1 MDKTRRSSIAS
12 INGFLKRKHRNITL
26 RDSSEE
32 ETVELKE
39 VPSKRGRNH
48 DRDSL
53 NRSKRRRSSH
63 SYGDE
68 GERST
73 EERFGNELDDHAR
86 DAGLSRICLPNT
98 TSFVSDQNH
107 RRKFT
112 PAKSPPLKRTDEMIG
127 VVVPR
132 KARSASVKRTQE
144 SWISGGGGEK
154 QIFRVNSPGRRSIE
168 PSASPSKSVSV
179 QQNMKATGEVGKTS
193 ELSSSEME
201 IEIAE
206 LLYGLRTSKNHDS
219 SSQKVEPTINH
230 NTSTDAEKNK
240 SKDCNSTEEL
250 ARVQGEKP
258 AGVGSHHG
266 NATCHEKGSSEVP
279 KEDIGEDKV
288 NSGAG
293 FGGDSADGR
302 PLSTTWG
309 LQSCSNLEADKQD
322 SASTREMSIVPE
334 DKTQR
339 VGKFDIDLM
348 APPPTMLS
356 PKGNDLSR
364 GNLTSEIKK
373 LAPDLE
379 MSKASIKV
387 EDKVEML
394 VTVEKVPEEI
404 EDTAKMAVFKDKLD
418 VLKHYLEMPNNDIKI
433 NNKLE
438 EQDRYKEQPTALSNP
453 KMEKIDHSSSAPLS
467 AVVSGPPSSLSPI
480 GSMIMIGRYTP
491 PLQTA
496 VKTSKTTGSSTTTQ
510 HVDFALSESQPKR
523 CATHYRIARN
533 ILHQKFTKMN
543 PLLPAIIG
551 SGSLCATKTNNV
563 NCLISAES
571 MVVNKQSQKHLPSSD
586 QSSDQ
591 NGTQEKGLAA
601 TGDHNLTAT
610 KGSNYV
616 NPVHKM
622 QFVLQQGPQPGSTG
636 NLVHGPAFLF
646 SQASVAAA
654 TNQAG
659 GVNSP
664 NNASSYN
671 RSQSSVAGSPCTSS
685 TLPAAATAM
694 SFSYPQF
701 SANNSPYATIVHN
714 NGYSFPISTNS
725 LGATAAIRG
734 ASSAQTTHILGGP
747 LHSSQI
753 FHPLQHPQQHPHLLG
768 VQPSY
773 LTAQTSSSSS
783 SHMQSHGAQLNGNNI
798 LNSTSAERQ
807 SQKQQTLQS
816 RPHKQ
821 ETEVNEKNVT
831 SVANLTSYPLKN
843 LQGQNYTIPVQPVNF
858 SFKPCATSDIVG
870 GNSGNFGDKQQQVSK
885 GGVEVVPSQ
894 AFAVSFASF
903 NGTNL
908 PSNLNFS
915 SMKQNPLVIQSL
927 PDVARQGYQT
937 ASAPHNVQQKT
948 CSITVEKRGGNSS
961 HQDDEKKTTHG
972 KSSTNGP
979 TTLVFDNSSKN
990 INFVL
995 SHSNGCWPSHSVAS
1009 TVITTMPFS
1018 SNTSSSQQSSQLLQ
1032 LQKQH
1037 GVQQHQ
1043 HSTANRNKAS
1053 STNTASATKFAN
1065 NVPVLLQSHSQCKS
1079 SNQTSHSKIT
1089 GRTTG
1094 SHVHH
1099 TSSITSKTPTTKN
1112 VSEKGRFSQGHMQIS
1127 FGGDYT
1133 TSLPPEVQ
1141 HQLNNSQHLCT
1152 KAAGPPFNGG
1162 NLKPNSEGWK
1172 IDSSANI
1179 SQLQQPENS
1188 SAGSSQKSSPV
1199 CGRNVPSI
1207 LSSGLSHLSELN

>member
-1 MDKTRRSSIAS
+1 MDKTRESRRFS
-12 INGFLKRKHRNITL
+12 INGFPKRKHRNITH

-32 ETVELKE
+32 VAVELKE
-39 VPSKRGRNH
+39 VHSK
-48 DRDSL
+48 
-53 NRSKRRRSSH
+53 RSKRRRSSH

-68 GERST
+68 AEQTT
-73 EERFGNELDDHAR
+73 EERFGDEHDDHVR
-86 DAGLSRICLPNT
+86 DAGLSRIRLSNT
-98 TSFVSDQNH
+98 TSYVSDQNH

-112 PAKSPPLKRTDEMIG
+112 PAKSPPLMRTDEMIG

-144 SWISGGGGEK
+144 SCISRGGGEEK
-154 QIFRVNSPGRRSIE
+154 IYRRRPNSPGRQSVER
-168 PSASPSKSVSV
+168 SASPSTSVSA
-179 QQNMKATGEVGKTS
+179 QQKMKATGAVGKTL
-193 ELSSSEME
+193 ELPSSEME

-206 LLYGLRTSKNHDS
+206 LLYGLMTSKNHDS
-219 SSQKVEPTINH
+219 SSQKVEATINH
-230 NTSTDAEKNK
+230 NTSTEAEKNK
-240 SKDCNSTEEL
+240 SKDCNSTVEL
-250 ARVQGEKP
+250 ARVQGEKR
-258 AGVGSHHG
+258 AGV
-266 NATCHEKGSSEVP
+266 
-279 KEDIGEDKV
+279 DIGEDIV

-309 LQSCSNLEADKQD
+309 TQSCSKLEADKQD
-322 SASTREMSIVPE
+322 SSSTGEMSIVPE
-334 DKTQR
+334 DKSQR
-339 VGKFDIDLM
+339 VGKLEIDLM
-348 APPPTMLS
+348 APPMMLS

-364 GNLTSEIKK
+364 GNLTSEIKN

-379 MSKASIKV
+379 MKREDSIKV
-387 EDKVEML
+387 GDKVEML
-394 VTVEKVPEEI
+394 VTEEKVPEEI
-404 EDTAKMAVFKDKLD
+404 EDAAKMAAFKDKLD
-418 VLKHYLEMPNNDIKI
+418 ILNYLEKPNNDIKI

-438 EQDRYKEQPTALSNP
+438 EQDRNKEQPTALSNP
-453 KMEKIDHSSSAPLS
+453 KMENIDHSSSVPVS
-467 AVVSGPPSSLSPI
+467 AVVSGPPSSLSPF
-480 GSMIMIGRYTP
+480 GYTP
-491 PLQTA
+491 PLQTV
-496 VKTSKTTGSSTTTQ
+496 VKTNKTTGSSATIQ
-510 HVDFALSESQPKR
+510 HADFALSESQPKR
-523 CATHYRIARN
+523 CATHYRIART
-533 ILHQKFTKMN
+533 ILLHQKFTKMN

-551 SGSLCATKTNNV
+551 SRSLCATKTNNV

-571 MVVNKQSQKHLPSSD
+571 MVVNKQSQKHLL
-586 QSSDQ
+586 SSDQ
-591 NGTQEKGLAA
+591 NGTKEKGLAA
-601 TGDHNLTAT
+601 TSDHNLTAS
-610 KGSNYV
+610 KSSNYA
-616 NPVHKM
+616 NPVDSTHKM
-622 QFVLQQGPQPGSTG
+622 QFALQQGPHSGSTG
-636 NLVHGPAFLF
+636 SLVHGPTFLL

-659 GVNSP
+659 GVNSL

-714 NGYSFPISTNS
+714 NGYSFPISTTS

-747 LHSSQI
+747 LYSSQI
-753 FHPLQHPQQHPHLLG
+753 FHPLQHPQQDPHSHAL

-773 LTAQTSSSSS
+773 LTAQSSSSSS
-783 SHMQSHGAQLNGNNI
+783 SHMQSHGAQINGNNI
-798 LNSTSAERQ
+798 LTSTSAEQQ
-807 SQKQQTLQS
+807 SQKQQTPQS
-816 RPHKQ
+816 HPHKQ

-843 LQGQNYTIPVQPVNF
+843 LQGKNFTIPVQPVNF

-885 GGVEVVPSQ
+885 GGVEIIPSK

-903 NGTNL
+903 DGTNL

-915 SMKQNPLVIQSL
+915 SMKQNPLVIQNL
-927 PDVARQGYQT
+927 PDVARPGYQT
-937 ASAPHNVQQKT
+937 ANVPHNVQQKT
-948 CSITVEKRGGNSS
+948 SSITVEKRGGNSS

-990 INFVL
+990 INFML
-995 SHSNGCWPSHSVAS
+995 SPSNGSWPSHSIAS

-1018 SNTSSSQQSSQLLQ
+1018 SNTSSSQQSLQLLQ
-1032 LQKQH
+1032 LQTQH
-1037 GVQQHQ
+1037 GMQQHQ
-1043 HSTANRNKAS
+1043 PSMANRNKAS

-1065 NVPVLLQSHSQCKS
+1065 APVLSQSHSQCKS
-1079 SNQTSHSKIT
+1079 SNQTSHSKPT

-1099 TSSITSKTPTTKN
+1099 TSSITSKTQTTKN
-1112 VSEKGRFSQGHMQIS
+1112 VSEKGKFLQGHMQIS
-1127 FGGDYT
+1127 FGGDYS
-1133 TSLPPEVQ
+1133 TSLPPQVQ

-1152 KAAGPPFNGG
+1152 KASGTPFNGG
-1162 NLKPNSEGWK
+1162 NLKPNLEGWK
-1172 IDSSANI
+1172 IDSSVNI
-1179 SQLQQPENS
+1179 SQLQPAENS
-1188 SAGSSQKSSPV
+1188 SAGSNQKSSPV

-1207 LSSGLSHLSELN
+1207 LSSGPSHLSELN

>member
-1 MDKTRRSSIAS
+1 MDKTRESRRSS
-12 INGFLKRKHRNITL
+12 INGFPKRKHRNITL

-32 ETVELKE
+32 VAVELKE
-39 VPSKRGRNH
+39 VQRGRNQ
-48 DRDSL
+48 DRDSV

-63 SYGDE
+63 SYVDE
-68 GERST
+68 TEQST
-73 EERFGNELDDHAR
+73 EERFGNEHDDHAR
-86 DAGLSRICLPNT
+86 DAGLSRIRLSNT
-98 TSFVSDQNH
+98 TSFVSDQNL

-112 PAKSPPLKRTDEMIG
+112 PAKSPPLMRTDEMIG

-144 SWISGGGGEK
+144 SLISGSGGGEEK
-154 QIFRVNSPGRRSIE
+154 IYRRRTNSPGRQSVERST
-168 PSASPSKSVSV
+168 SPSVSA
-179 QQNMKATGEVGKTS
+179 QQKMKATGAVEKTL

-206 LLYGLRTSKNHDS
+206 LLYGLMTSKNHDS
-219 SSQKVEPTINH
+219 SSQKVEATIDH
-230 NTSTDAEKNK
+230 NTSTEAEKNK
-240 SKDCNSTEEL
+240 SKNCNSTEEL
-250 ARVQGEKP
+250 ARVHGEKP
-258 AGVGSHHG
+258 AGV
-266 NATCHEKGSSEVP
+266 
-279 KEDIGEDKV
+279 DIGEDIV

-293 FGGDSADGR
+293 FVGDSADGR

-309 LQSCSNLEADKQD
+309 SQSCSKMEADKQD
-322 SASTREMSIVPE
+322 SASTREMSILPE
-334 DKTQR
+334 DKSQR
-339 VGKFDIDLM
+339 VGKFEIDLM
-348 APPPTMLS
+348 APPPMMLS

-364 GNLTSEIKK
+364 GNLTSEIKN

-379 MSKASIKV
+379 MKRDDSIKV

-404 EDTAKMAVFKDKLD
+404 EDAAKMASFKDKLD
-418 VLKHYLEMPNNDIKI
+418 VLKHYLEKPNNDIKI

-438 EQDRYKEQPTALSNP
+438 EQDRNKEQLTALSNP
-453 KMEKIDHSSSAPLS
+453 KMENIDHYSSAPVS

-480 GSMIMIGRYTP
+480 GSITMTGRYTP
-491 PLQTA
+491 PLQTV
-496 VKTSKTTGSSTTTQ
+496 VKTNKTTGSSATIQ

-533 ILHQKFTKMN
+533 ILLHQKFTKMN

-586 QSSDQ
+586 Q
-591 NGTQEKGLAA
+591 NGTKEKGLAA
-601 TGDHNLTAT
+601 TSDHNLTAS
-610 KGSNYV
+610 KISNYA
-616 NPVHKM
+616 NPVDSTHKM
-622 QFVLQQGPQPGSTG
+622 QFALQQGPHSGSTG
-636 NLVHGPAFLF
+636 NLVHGPTFLF
-646 SQASVAAA
+646 SQTSVAAA

-659 GVNSP
+659 GVNSF

-685 TLPAAATAM
+685 TLPATATAM

-714 NGYSFPISTNS
+714 NGFSFPISTTS

-747 LHSSQI
+747 LYSSQI
-753 FHPLQHPQQHPHLLG
+753 FHPLQHPQQHPHSHAL

-773 LTAQTSSSSS
+773 LTAHTSSSSS
-783 SHMQSHGAQLNGNNI
+783 SHMQSHGAQINGNNI
-798 LNSTSAERQ
+798 LTSTSAELQ
-807 SQKQQTLQS
+807 SQKQQTPHS
-816 RPHKQ
+816 HPHKQ

-843 LQGQNYTIPVQPVNF
+843 LQGQNFTIPVQPVNF

-870 GNSGNFGDKQQQVSK
+870 GNSGNFGDKQPQVSK
-885 GGVEVVPSQ
+885 GGVEITPSQ

-937 ASAPHNVQQKT
+937 ANVPHNVQQKT
-948 CSITVEKRGGNSS
+948 SSITVEKRGGNSS

-990 INFVL
+990 INFML
-995 SHSNGCWPSHSVAS
+995 SPSNGSWPSHSIAS

-1018 SNTSSSQQSSQLLQ
+1018 SNTSSSQQSLQLFQ

-1037 GVQQHQ
+1037 GMQQHQ
-1043 HSTANRNKAS
+1043 PSTANRNKAP

-1065 NVPVLLQSHSQCKS
+1065 NVPVLSQSHSQCKS
-1079 SNQTSHSKIT
+1079 SNQTSHSKTT

-1099 TSSITSKTPTTKN
+1099 TSSITSKTQTTKN
-1112 VSEKGRFSQGHMQIS
+1112 VSEKGKFLHGHMQIS

-1133 TSLPPEVQ
+1133 TSLPPQVQ

-1152 KAAGPPFNGG
+1152 KTSGTPFNGG
-1162 NLKPNSEGWK
+1162 NLKPNLEGWK
-1172 IDSSANI
+1172 IDSSVNI
-1179 SQLQQPENS
+1179 SQLQPTENS
-1188 SAGSSQKSSPV
+1188 SAGSNQKSSPV

-1207 LSSGLSHLSELN
+1207 LSSGPSHISELN

>member
-12 INGFLKRKHRNITL
+12 INGFPKRKHRNITL

-32 ETVELKE
+32 GAVELRV

-48 DRDSL
+48 D
-53 NRSKRRRSSH
+53 SKRRRSSH

-68 GERST
+68 GEQST
-73 EERFGNELDDHAR
+73 EERFGNEQDDHAR
-86 DAGLSRICLPNT
+86 DAGLSRIRLSNT
-98 TSFVSDQNH
+98 TSFVSDHNH
-107 RRKFT
+107 RRNFT

-144 SWISGGGGEK
+144 SWISGGGGEE
-154 QIFRVNSPGRRSIE
+154 QILGRPNSPGRRSVE
-168 PSASPSKSVSV
+168 RSASPSRSVSA
-179 QQNMKATGEVGKTS
+179 QQKMKATGAVAKTS
-193 ELSSSEME
+193 ELPSSEME

-206 LLYGLRTSKNHDS
+206 LLFDLMTSKNHDS
-219 SSQKVEPTINH
+219 SSQKVEAIGNH
-230 NTSTDAEKNK
+230 KTSTDAEKNK

-258 AGVGSHHG
+258 VGVGSHND
-266 NATCHEKGSSEVP
+266 NATCHEKRSSEVP
-279 KEDIGEDKV
+279 KEDIGEDRV
-288 NSGAG
+288 NAGAG
-293 FGGDSADGR
+293 FGRDSADGR

-309 LQSCSNLEADKQD
+309 SQSCSKLDVDKQD
-322 SASTREMSIVPE
+322 CASTRGMSIVPE

-339 VGKFDIDLM
+339 VGKFEIDLM
-348 APPPTMLS
+348 APPLMMFS

-364 GNLTSEIKK
+364 DNLTSEIKK

-379 MSKASIKV
+379 MEREDSINENKV
-387 EDKVEML
+387 EIL
-394 VTVEKVPEEI
+394 VTVAKVPEEI
-404 EDTAKMAVFKDKLD
+404 EDAAKMAALKDKLD
-418 VLKHYLEMPNNDIKI
+418 VLKHYLEKPNNDIKI

-438 EQDRYKEQPTALSNP
+438 EQDRNKEQPTALSNP
-453 KMEKIDHSSSAPLS
+453 KVEKIDHSSSVPLS
-467 AVVSGPPSSLSPI
+467 AVVSGTPSSLSPI
-480 GSMIMIGRYTP
+480 GSITMIGRYTP
-491 PLQTA
+491 PLQTV
-496 VKTSKTTGSSTTTQ
+496 VKTNKTTGSSTTTQ
-510 HVDFALSESQPKR
+510 HVNFPLSEPQRKR
-523 CATHYRIARN
+523 CATHYHIALN

-543 PLLPAIIG
+543 PLLPTAIG

-563 NCLISAES
+563 NCLLSAES

-586 QSSDQ
+586 QNDRR
-591 NGTQEKGLAA
+591 EKGLAA
-601 TGDHNLTAT
+601 TGDHNLT
-610 KGSNYV
+610 SNNA
-616 NPVHKM
+616 NPVDSTQMM
-622 QFVLQQGPQPGSTG
+622 QFVLQQGPHPGSTG
-636 NLVHGPAFLF
+636 NVVHGPAFLF
-646 SQASVAAA
+646 SPTHYQASVAAA

-664 NNASSYN
+664 NNASPYN

-714 NGYSFPISTNS
+714 NGYSFPISATS
-725 LGATAAIRG
+725 LGATTAIKG

-747 LHSSQI
+747 LYASQI
-753 FHPLQHPQQHPHLLG
+753 FHPLQHPQQHPHSQAL

-798 LNSTSAERQ
+798 FTSTSAERQ
-807 SQKQQTLQS
+807 SQRQQTPQYH
-816 RPHKQ
+816 PHNQ
-821 ETEVNEKNVT
+821 ETEVNGKNVP
-831 SVANLTSYPLKN
+831 SVANLTSYPLKS
-843 LQGQNYTIPVQPVNF
+843 LQGKNFTIPVQPVNF

-870 GNSGNFGDKQQQVSK
+870 GNSGNFGDKQQQALK
-885 GGVEVVPSQ
+885 GGVEVIPSQ

-915 SMKQNPLVIQSL
+915 SMTQNPLVIQSL

-948 CSITVEKRGGNSS
+948 CSITVEKRGNSS

-990 INFVL
+990 INFML
-995 SHSNGCWPSHSVAS
+995 SPSNGSWPSHSIAS

-1037 GVQQHQ
+1037 GMQQHQ
-1043 HSTANRNKAS
+1043 PSAANRNKAS

-1079 SNQTSHSKIT
+1079 SNQTSHSKT
-1089 GRTTG
+1089 MGRTTG

-1099 TSSITSKTPTTKN
+1099 TSSIASKTPTTKN
-1112 VSEKGRFSQGHMQIS
+1112 VSEKGKFLQGHMQIS

-1133 TSLPPEVQ
+1133 TSLPPQVQ
-1141 HQLNNSQHLCT
+1141 HQLNNSQNLCT
-1152 KAAGPPFNGG
+1152 KAAGTPFNGG

-1172 IDSSANI
+1172 IDSSVNI
-1179 SQLQQPENS
+1179 SQLQPTENS

-1207 LSSGLSHLSELN
+1207 LSSGPSHLSELN